1 MSLREISIGLSA
13 WIIQDGNY
21 GDFHVGQKARFAIE
35 LHPGAMERTQRTEP
49 FLHHLGGGRHRGRG
63 RVVFASKDAW
73 VLDCGVL
80 AYRDQAPPL
89 GIREGT
95 WMEGEL
101 YLEVDPFFYFE
112 GLWKLPGMPA
122 LTYDVR
128 IEEILLET
136 TPWRELTVR
145 GRKIRERV
153 AGQVG
158 HASVQQ
164 TDAWEDDGGYAEYVL
179 RCSIAGGPSQPPHS

>member
-21 GDFHVGQKARFAIE
+21 GDFRVGQRTRFALE
-35 LHPGAMERTQRTEP
+35 LHSDRLERAQSTEP
-49 FLHHLGGGRHRGRG
+49 FLNHLGGGRHRGRG
-63 RVVFASKDAW
+63 RVVFAAQEAW

-80 AYRDQAPPL
+80 AFNDQPPPP
-89 GIREGT
+89 GVREGT

-101 YLEVDPFFYFE
+101 SLEIDPFSYFE
-112 GLWKLPGMPA
+112 RLFKLPGMPA

-136 TPWRELTVR
+136 TPWKTR
-145 GRKIRERV
+145 
-153 AGQVG
+153 QVG
-158 HASVQQ
+158 RQTFQERAAGRVSHAPIQQ
-164 TDAWEDDGGYAEYVL
+164 TDAWADDGGYAEYVL
-179 RCSIAGGPSQPPHS
+179 RCALLGGPSQPPHA